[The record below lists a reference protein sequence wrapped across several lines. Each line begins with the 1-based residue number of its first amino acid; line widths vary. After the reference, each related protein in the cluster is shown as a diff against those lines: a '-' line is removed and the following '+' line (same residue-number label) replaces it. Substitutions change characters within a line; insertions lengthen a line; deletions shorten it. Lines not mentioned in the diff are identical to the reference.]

1 MTVNLPCP
9 ILKAAQQ
16 PHLEI
21 GETLP
26 DKILQIQLLGN
37 FHLVYGDKPVIGVDS
52 PRLQS
57 FLAYLLINR
66 KSPLSRQH
74 LSYLFWPDSSESQ
87 ARTNLRNLLY
97 RLRGALPDAD
107 RYLDVGSKNIWW
119 QPDAPYKVD
128 LDDFEL
134 ASDRAEKVQG
144 SGEPETYQKAL
155 EEAANFYG
163 GDLLPSCYDDWI
175 FPERERLSQ
184 AYLRVL
190 EKLVEI
196 LEENQEFGAAIKNAQ
211 QLIRQ
216 DQLHEDSYRRLMR
229 LHSLNGERARALR
242 TYHTCID
249 VLEKELGMDPSQAT
263 RELYQQLLD
272 REVELEKPARATER
286 GAELVGRDQA
296 WGNLQKVWRDLEF
309 QPHFVLIKGEAGIG
323 KTHLAE
329 EFLRWTRRGGIK
341 SVKTRSYPGEG
352 ELAYTPVTAILR
364 SEIIREKLTNLE
376 ESWLTE
382 ISRLLPELR
391 TDFPDLPAPEQ
402 LGENWQRQRM
412 FEACAQ
418 AVLKGE
424 QKLVIL
430 LDDLQWCDRETLA
443 WIRYIMEFD
452 SKTKLAL
459 VGTLRTE
466 ELSPDNPLTTLI
478 SDLQRSGKITEIE
491 LNPLDQEATYTLAST
506 LWGEQLDDQ
515 AAERLFRE
523 TEGNPLFV
531 VEVVRSGFLRE
542 GTSPTETVKLPPKVQ
557 AVIEARLGALSPET
571 RELAS
576 LAAVLGREFDFESLF
591 QAGGMEEEIVLSGLD
606 ELWQRRLI
614 RDEGEEGYNFS
625 HDKFREIIYQNLSPH
640 RRTNLHRKVADALE
654 RMHQDQIEIVSS
666 QLAFHLDQG
675 GEPDK
680 AIQYYSKAG
689 EQARR
694 VYAWQDAIDY
704 YQRAADLLADRKD
717 KRAIQL
723 FLGWGNAL
731 LREAR
736 YEEAAEAYQKMIK
749 AAEAA
754 QNLDSTARALV
765 ALAKVQDRLG
775 EYQVALENADRAAEL
790 AEKSKSNPEKL
801 AAVLMKGQL
810 YYRLGE
816 NEKALNLGKEALVLS
831 EKLDDQLTKGRC
843 LNLMG
848 LIHDVLGDYDQ
859 AKTYKEQ
866 ALSISKE
873 MGGQRSKWWIGN
885 ITNNLANTANL
896 QGNFQE
902 AVDLYQQALDIMSEI
917 GDQDWQVMCLVNL
930 GAAKVGL
937 GFYKEAEEDLL
948 RVIELTETVGWSGL
962 SLTYFFLGEALLSQ
976 GKVEDALAAALKA
989 LNYAEE
995 TGAQESLGAAWRALG
1010 KVASQN
1016 PGGITIKKQIYQAG
1030 ECFKNSEN
1038 IFKDVGADAELA
1050 HTLKAWAEYELSAG
1064 GKKKGK
1070 KMWAEAKEIFQRLEV
1085 AAEVERMDKERRD
1098 EER

>member
-1 MTVNLPCP
+1 
-9 ILKAAQQ
+9 
-16 PHLEI
+16 
-21 GETLP
+21 
-26 DKILQIQLLGN
+26 
-37 FHLVYGDKPVIGVDS
+37 
-52 PRLQS
+52 
-57 FLAYLLINR
+57 
-66 KSPLSRQH
+66 
-74 LSYLFWPDSSESQ
+74 
-87 ARTNLRNLLY
+87 
-97 RLRGALPDAD
+97 
-107 RYLDVGSKNIWW
+107 
-119 QPDAPYKVD
+119 
-128 LDDFEL
+128 
-134 ASDRAEKVQG
+134 
-144 SGEPETYQKAL
+144 L
-155 EEAANFYG
+155 EEAVNSYG

-196 LEENQEFGAAIKNAQ
+196 LEENQEFEAAIKNAQ
-211 QLIRQ
+211 QLLRH
-216 DQLHEDSYRRLMR
+216 DPLHENSYRRLMR
-229 LHSLNGERARALR
+229 LHSLNGEKARALR
-242 TYHTCID
+242 AYHTCVD
-249 VLEKELGMDPSQAT
+249 VLEKELGMDPSLAT

-272 REVELEKPARATER
+272 REVELEKPSRAAER

-296 WGNLQKVWRDLEF
+296 WGNLQKVWRELEN

-329 EFLRWTRRGGIK
+329 EFLRWTRRSGIK

-364 SEIIREKLTNLE
+364 SENIREKFTNLE
-376 ESWLTE
+376 DTWLTE

-418 AVLKGE
+418 AVLMGE

-443 WIRYIMEFD
+443 WLRYMMEFD
-452 SKTKLAL
+452 STTKLAL

-491 LNPLDQEATYTLAST
+491 LDPLDQQATLTLAST

-515 AAERLFRE
+515 AAERLFKE

-571 RELAS
+571 RELTS
-576 LAAVLGREFDFESLF
+576 LAAVLGREFAFESLF
-591 QAGGMEEEIVLSGLD
+591 QAGEMEEEVVLSGLD

-625 HDKFREIIYQNLSPH
+625 HDKFREVIYQNLSPH
-640 RRTNLHRKVADALE
+640 RRTSLHQKVADALE
-654 RMHQDQIEIVSS
+654 QTHQDQIEQISS
-666 QLAFHLDQG
+666 QLAFHFEQG
-675 GEPDK
+675 GEPGK
-680 AIQYYSKAG
+680 AIQYYIQAG
-689 EQARR
+689 VQARK

-723 FLGWGNAL
+723 YLGWGNAL

-736 YEEAAEAYQKMIK
+736 YEEAAGAYQKMK
-749 AAEAA
+749 TAAEED
-754 QNLDSTARALV
+754 QDLESKARALV

-775 EYQVALENADRAAEL
+775 EYQHALENADLAAEL
-790 AEKSKSNPEKL
+790 AEKSNPEKL

-816 NEKALNLGKEALVLS
+816 NEKALNLGKEALSLS

-843 LNLMG
+843 LNLIG

-866 ALSISKE
+866 ALSIFKE
-873 MGGQRSKWWIGN
+873 MGGEGSKWWIGN

-902 AVDLYQQALDIMSEI
+902 AVDLYQQALDTMSEI
-917 GDQDWQVMCLVNL
+917 GDQDWQIMCLVNL

-937 GFYKEAEEDLL
+937 GTYNEAEEDLK
-948 RVIELTETVGWSGL
+948 RVIELTETAGWSGL
-962 SLTYFFLGEALLSQ
+962 SLTYFFLSEALLSQ
-976 GKVEDALAAALKA
+976 GKVKDALAAALKA

-995 TGAQESLGAAWRALG
+995 TGAQESLGAAWRAEPR
-1010 KVASQN
+1010 N
-1016 PGGITIKKQIYQAG
+1016 PWEQPGERSARWLLKNPRGSPSKNKNIKRRH
-1030 ECFKNSEN
+1030 
-1038 IFKDVGADAELA
+1038 V
-1050 HTLKAWAEYELSAG
+1050 LKIARVSLRKW
-1064 GKKKGK
+1064 
-1070 KMWAEAKEIFQRLEV
+1070 V
-1085 AAEVERMDKERRD
+1085 RMPSGPIP
-1098 EER
+1098 

>member
-1 MTVNLPCP
+1 M
-9 ILKAAQQ
+9 
-16 PHLEI
+16 
-21 GETLP
+21 
-26 DKILQIQLLGN
+26 
-37 FHLVYGDKPVIGVDS
+37 
-52 PRLQS
+52 
-57 FLAYLLINR
+57 
-66 KSPLSRQH
+66 SRQR
-74 LSYLFWPDSSESQ
+74 LSYLFWPDSTESQ

-97 RLRGALPDAD
+97 RLREALPDAD

-119 QPDAPYKVD
+119 RPDAPFRVD
-128 LDDFEL
+128 LDEFEL
-134 ASDRAEKVQG
+134 ASDRVKKAQE
-144 SGEPETYQKAL
+144 SGEPETLRKAL
-155 EEAANFYG
+155 EEAVEAYG

-175 FPERERLSQ
+175 FPEREQLSQ
-184 AYLRVL
+184 ASLRVL

-196 LEENQEFGAAIKNAQ
+196 LEENQEFEAAIKNSQ
-211 QLIRQ
+211 QLLRQ

-229 LHSLNGERARALR
+229 LHSLNGEKARALR
-242 TYHTCID
+242 AYHTCVD
-249 VLEKELGMDPSQAT
+249 VLEKELGMEPGQAT

-272 REVELEKPARATER
+272 REIEVERPTRATER
-286 GAELVGRDQA
+286 GAELVGRDHA
-296 WGNLQKVWRDLEF
+296 WGNLQKIWRDLEQ

-329 EFLRWTRRGGIK
+329 EFLGWTRRSGI
-341 SVKTRSYPGEG
+341 SSIKTRSYPGEG

-364 SEIIREKLTNLE
+364 SEKIRDKFTNLE
-376 ESWLTE
+376 ESWLSE

-424 QKLVIL
+424 QKLVVL

-443 WIRYIMEFD
+443 WLRYMMEFD
-452 SKTKLAL
+452 SKTKLL
-459 VGTLRTE
+459 FVGTLRTE
-466 ELSPDNPLTTLI
+466 EISPDSPLTALI

-491 LNPLDQEATYTLAST
+491 LDPLDQEATNTLAST
-506 LWGEQLDDQ
+506 LWGNQLDDQ
-515 AAERLFRE
+515 AAERLFQE

-542 GTSPTETVKLPPKVQ
+542 GMSPTETAKLPPKVQ

-571 RELAS
+571 RELTTI
-576 LAAVLGREFDFESLF
+576 AAVVGREFDFDLLIR
-591 QAGGMEEEIVLSGLD
+591 AVDMNEETVVQGLD
-606 ELWQRRLI
+606 ELWQRRVI
-614 RDEGEEGYNFS
+614 RDEGVDGYNFS
-625 HDKFREIIYQNLSPH
+625 HDKFREVITQNLSPH
-640 RRTNLHRKVADALE
+640 KRKYLHRKVADALE
-654 RMHQDQIEIVSS
+654 RMHQDQIEIISS
-666 QLAFHLDQG
+666 QLAFHFDQG

-680 AIQYYSKAG
+680 AIQYYIKAG

-704 YQRAADLLADRKD
+704 YPRAADLLADRKD
-717 KRAIQL
+717 RRAIQL
-723 FLGWGNAL
+723 YLGWGNAL

-736 YEEAAEAYQKMIK
+736 YEEAAEAYQKMK
-749 AAEAA
+749 TAAEEA
-754 QNLDSTARALV
+754 QDVESKARALV
-765 ALAKVQDRLG
+765 ALAKVQDRMG
-775 EYQVALENADRAAEL
+775 EYQGALENADRAAEL
-790 AEKSKSNPEKL
+790 AELSKSNPEKL
-801 AAVLMKGQL
+801 DAVLMKGQL

-831 EKLDDQLTKGRC
+831 KKLNDQLTTGRC

-866 ALSISKE
+866 ALSIFKE

-896 QGNFQE
+896 LGNFQE
-902 AVDLYQQALDIMSEI
+902 AVDLYQQALDTMSEI
-917 GDQDWQVMCLVNL
+917 GDQDWQIMCLVNL

-937 GFYKEAEEDLL
+937 GSYKEAEEDLK
-948 RVIELTETVGWSGL
+948 RVIELTETAGWSGL

-976 GKVEDALAAALKA
+976 GKVKDALAAAIKA

-995 TGAQESLGAAWRALG
+995 TGAQESLGAVWRLLG
-1010 KVASQN
+1010 KVASQK
-1016 PGGITIKKQIYQAG
+1016 PKGITIKKQNYQAE
-1030 ECFKNSEN
+1030 ECFKKSEQ
-1038 IFKDVGADAELA
+1038 IFKEVGADAERA
-1050 HTLKAWAEYELSAG
+1050 HTLKAWAEYELAAG
-1064 GKKKGK
+1064 DKKKGE
-1070 KMWAEAKEIFQRLEV
+1070 KMWDEAKEIFQRLEV
-1085 AAEVERMDKERRD
+1085 VKEVERMD
-1098 EER
+1098 EERH